1 MISSLRAADRGSRMC
16 ESVEILPYSTKETIT
31 LRDLVTTS
39 DPSSGF
45 CVPKASIQ
53 RFILI

>member
-1 MISSLRAADRGSRMC
+1 MISRLCAADRGSRMC

-31 LRDLVTTS
+31 LRDLVAS
-39 DPSSGF
+39 
-45 CVPKASIQ
+45 VPKASIP